1 MWKKLIDWLAT
12 DEAKEW
18 FDGDWEWSDV
28 IEKACELNRGG
39 AIELWTNGES
49 LFMPGEYL
57 ADMADAFNRLCKEED
72 AVSYFYYSAK
82 EDIEN
87 DEVDRMTGWGYI
99 HF

>member
-28 IEKACELNRGG
+28 VEKACELNRGG

-57 ADMADAFNRLCKEED
+57 ADMADAFNNLCGED
-72 AVSYFYYSAK
+72 AVSYFYYSVK
-82 EDIEN
+82 EDIDN
-87 DEVDRMTGWGYI
+87 DDVDRMTGWGYI

>member
-28 IEKACELNRGG
+28 VEKACELNRGG
-39 AIELWTNGES
+39 MVELWTNGES

-57 ADMADAFNRLCKEED
+57 ADMAEAFNCLCEEED
-72 AVSYFYYSAK
+72 AVSYFYYSVK